1 MIICASTYKHL
12 FIFYIH
18 IICTIFRQKKCITH
32 TTQQPILPMP
42 MVDSSTTCGT
52 MLFLLK
58 IRIPKINNNS
68 NKVTNSQ
75 MVNNKETNTTTT
87 TIRPTMVKKKKDVG
101 VRDLSLKYVRITQCS
116 KMCVRDF

>member
-1 MIICASTYKHL
+1 
-12 FIFYIH
+12 
-18 IICTIFRQKKCITH
+18 
-32 TTQQPILPMP
+32 MP

-68 NKVTNSQ
+68 NNVTNSQ
-75 MVNNKETNTTTT
+75 MVNNNNKETNTTT

-101 VRDLSLKYVRITQCS
+101 VRDLSSKYVRITQFS
-116 KMCVRDF
+116 EMCVRDLKKKQF

>member
-1 MIICASTYKHL
+1 MGSS
-12 FIFYIH
+12 FIDVKLYTQRFTFTH
-18 IICTIFRQKKCITH
+18 FARSLTPSRQKKCITH

-68 NKVTNSQ
+68 NNVTNSK
-75 MVNNKETNTTTT
+75 MVNNNNKETNTTTT
-87 TIRPTMVKKKKDVG
+87 TIRPTMVKKK
-101 VRDLSLKYVRITQCS
+101 
-116 KMCVRDF
+116 